1 MKFIAL
7 FGAAFSGVLA
17 FLCTLALGAMC
28 VGGEGNEAG
37 LILIFGVPLWWVA
50 YKLYSVRNDV

>member
-1 MKFIAL
+1 
-7 FGAAFSGVLA
+7 
-17 FLCTLALGAMC
+17 MC